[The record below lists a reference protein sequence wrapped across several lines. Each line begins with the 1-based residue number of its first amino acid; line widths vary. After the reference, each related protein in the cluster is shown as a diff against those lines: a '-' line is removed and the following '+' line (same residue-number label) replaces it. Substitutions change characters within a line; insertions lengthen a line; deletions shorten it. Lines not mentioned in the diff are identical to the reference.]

1 MAIALFFQNKIKKDL
16 IMKTAIFEFL
26 LRKLAKQLM
35 SEADYGIFQLRMY
48 TRRWQEFRTENPN
61 LWEWF
66 SEKYEQARDLFTPN
80 SNPEEAF
87 GTIVPGPITH
97 CPELFRPF
105 LQDLTIPGSSFS
117 GYALDFSEVNFSGVD
132 IAGINLS
139 ELDISG
145 IDESYIEAGGADLAE
160 VFTDLWES
168 IFS

>member
-1 MAIALFFQNKIKKDL
+1 
-16 IMKTAIFEFL
+16 
-26 LRKLAKQLM
+26 
-35 SEADYGIFQLRMY
+35 
-48 TRRWQEFRTENPN
+48 
-61 LWEWF
+61 
-66 SEKYEQARDLFTPN
+66 
-80 SNPEEAF
+80 
-87 GTIVPGPITH
+87 
-97 CPELFRPF
+97 